1 MRIRPSKQKG
11 KKIMKKMM
19 MTLVALMTI
28 LMAFAANENAKN
40 TNVTAAYDMRVN
52 YRSLA
57 NALNLS
63 ADQLESVKDI
73 HSTFCVEMMNAA
85 NAPKE
90 QQAQFVD
97 KAVAKD
103 LKYMRYVLGNDQ
115 YRKYVMLL
123 NATMNNRGLR

>member
-85 NAPKE
+85 NASKE
-90 QQAQFVD
+90 EQAQFVD

>member
-1 MRIRPSKQKG
+1 
-11 KKIMKKMM
+11 MKKMM

-90 QQAQFVD
+90 QQAEFVD

-123 NATMNNRGLR
+123 NATMNNRGLRYEEVL

>member
-1 MRIRPSKQKG
+1 
-11 KKIMKKMM
+11 
-19 MTLVALMTI
+19 
-28 LMAFAANENAKN
+28 
-40 TNVTAAYDMRVN
+40 
-52 YRSLA
+52 
-57 NALNLS
+57 
-63 ADQLESVKDI
+63 
-73 HSTFCVEMMNAA
+73 MMNAA

-90 QQAQFVD
+90 QQAEFVD

>member
-90 QQAQFVD
+90 QQAEFVD

>member
-1 MRIRPSKQKG
+1 
-11 KKIMKKMM
+11 MKKMM

-123 NATMNNRGLR
+123 NATMNHRGLR